1 MKMNTLR
8 FNDKTF
14 DINDDGALRYD
25 EDQGLSDDEMAQ
37 ARKNAGA
44 AAVGEGGAG
53 GTLSAEV
60 IDNVL
65 VVALPSGVMA
75 NIENDVLVVA

>member
-25 EDQGLSDDEMAQ
+25 EAQGLSDEEMAQ
-37 ARKNAGA
+37 ARENAGA
-44 AAVGEGGAG
+44 AAMGEGGG

-65 VVALPSGVMA
+65 VVTLTGGLKAS
-75 NIENDVLVVA
+75 IENGVLVVA